1 LSKTPQWRFWAIPD
15 LIGDSKANLDQLL
28 NLTLLESRN
37 YFSRCALHDACRER
51 LGCTPPR

>member
-28 NLTLLESRN
+28 NLTLLES
-37 YFSRCALHDACRER
+37 CRER